1 MVYIYL
7 STQITLILY
16 MHAQASLKE
25 RLRVAESR
33 NTQLEEEKATIALE
47 VEKKVIAETA
57 KLVVCFVQY
66 SNILYVC
73 FTVSL
78 NCNPE

>member
-1 MVYIYL
+1 
-7 STQITLILY
+7 

-66 SNILYVC
+66 LNILYVC

-78 NCNPE
+78 NCNPELVLILN